1 MDLLYQFLQGSTNGT
16 APDCPPKDHAP
27 LHWDNVGIASLFILV
42 DGAISLWLGLRL
54 EKSLFIAALRCIVQ
68 LTIMGYVLEDVFRI
82 RHPALAFLS
91 SSAPMRLSTTRPR
104 GLTMAWY
111 VPIWPHSATFSVS
124 PRVNGRQHDARRCPG
139 LPVRHEPDPVL
150 GTRQVYPEHGHAVG
164 QLYERDGRRDQH
176 SFDAVEDKVEM
187 SLSYGATRWEAGR
200 PIMIEAIRLAML
212 PTINQMSVIGLIA
225 IPGMMTGQIIGGAP
239 VMDAV
244 KYQQIIMFMISASTG
259 LGVVSSVVV
268 CLLTLIDNKARL
280 RPERIQQGRPHLW
293 HDIKIGLTNLW
304 HGIKKLVR
312 CGFTRKGYWDS
323 SAEDT
328 GEWARLLS

>member
-1 MDLLYQFLQGSTNGT
+1 FSFANT
-16 APDCPPKDHAP
+16 
-27 LHWDNVGIASLFILV
+27 
-42 DGAISLWLGLRL
+42 GAISLWLGLRL

-82 RHPALAFLS
+82 RHPALVIFMACVLIFLGTYEIIYNKAKRTYNGMFLS
-91 SSAPMRLSTTRPR
+91 VLVSMGASTMLV
-104 GLTMAWY
+104 G
-111 VPIWPHSATFSVS
+111 
-124 PRVNGRQHDARRCPG
+124 
-139 LPVRHEPDPVL
+139 VL
-150 GTRQVYPEHGHAVG
+150 GSRYAMNQIPFWEPVKFIPSMGMLLGNCMSGMAVG
-164 QLYERDGRRDQH
+164 ISTVLTQLRILLCVEPISHSSISSSNFYLSIRRHTSDNK
-176 SFDAVEDKVEM
+176 DKVEM